1 MSAQTL
7 EASLFGVL
15 TMLSLERGARSMAKG
30 ERQATKEYAPP
41 TLPSPPPPT
50 RTSITRAGSS
60 YSLMRPIPGLLASLS
75 SQITRLQQDVNI
87 KLVHSIVVRFC
98 SRHELSLE
106 FP

>member
-41 TLPSPPPPT
+41 HPP
-50 RTSITRAGSS
+50 
-60 YSLMRPIPGLLASLS
+60 
-75 SQITRLQQDVNI
+75 
-87 KLVHSIVVRFC
+87 
-98 SRHELSLE
+98 
-106 FP
+106 FPAAPNAN